1 MTIKMNVP
9 RFYYAITILLIAFA
23 FFVPTHIAHA
33 GTTVTQV
40 DANGNTYDPN
50 NANNPRLLAGSS
62 LYVYIKVTNNNA
74 TTLSS
79 VGVSVGGVICAGVS
93 SVIVNTGT
101 ADIASGASR
110 TYQITI
116 NANATVTNIS
126 CNTMTVSDTSPAPSS
141 AGLKFE
147 IGAAPAA
154 TATPAVTPT
163 TVGSAFC
170 TGETD
175 DPPSNL
181 QTAKIIMGDIEYNQG
196 LCYAGDVDAF
206 SIGFNRDKVYN
217 IEITKSD
224 SGLDLIMEL
233 YDPLFRL
240 VAVSDDFYE
249 HSSANST
256 NIDPQIP
263 NFRAPMDGVY
273 YIRIRDATG
282 YGGYLKSTYSIK
294 VGNQSYGG
302 IAPDNTG
309 VCTDKYEP
317 DGLPEQARLILSNQR
332 QADHRLCPTGDA
344 DWIMFFAKAG
354 NTYYLYTDTRS
365 YSTGMLNDQL
375 AGTDTV
381 LTLFERDGVSF
392 IATND
397 NADTS
402 TFDSQIRFQPTSDGF
417 YFAQVKNIGDI
428 GGPTIKYDVVNEL
441 CKPGNDAC
449 GRSLGEAL
457 ILTPTPT
464 AASELIQP
472 SPTVDINVQPT
483 TVSFELANV
492 RNSGEL
498 FNGALK
504 TFVDRA
510 FEVIWNRSDR
520 PIARQQVS
528 RSWLWG
534 PTGLMARSESYLQVS
549 GGLRQVQYFDK
560 GRMEI
565 NNPNANRQS
574 SWYVT
579 SGLLVHE
586 LITGRMQVG
595 NNEFVEREP
604 SNVPIAGDPG
614 DTVGPTYASFN
625 AQIGIRGPNRTGESV
640 DQRIMRDGSVIAFS
654 GVSTAATTFA
664 KYIPETGHNI
674 PQVFYDYLT
683 KRDTVYVNG
692 RTTQGLVMDWVYT
705 MGYPISEPYWTRATI
720 GGSEQW
726 VLVQPFERRVLT
738 YVPTNPSAWQ
748 VEQGNVG
755 RHYYRWRYGNEP
767 S

>member
-1 MTIKMNVP
+1 MIIKMTVQ
-9 RFYYAITILLIAFA
+9 RYQYAIAALILALAFLA
-23 FFVPTHIAHA
+23 PAQIAHA
-33 GTTVTQV
+33 GTTVIQV
-40 DANGNTYDPN
+40 DANGNVYDPN
-50 NANNPRLLAGSS
+50 STNNARLLAGSS
-62 LYVYIKVTNNNA
+62 LYVYVKVTNNNA

-79 VGVSVGGVICAGVS
+79 VGVSVGGTLCSGVRNT
-93 SVIVNTGT
+93 IVNTGS

-116 NANATVTNIS
+116 NANATVTNSS

-170 TGETD
+170 ANETN

-181 QTAKIIMGDIEYNQG
+181 QTAKVIVGDTEYDQG

-217 IEITKSD
+217 IEITESEL
-224 SGLDLIMEL
+224 GLDLIMEL

-249 HSSANST
+249 HSSANAT
-256 NIDPQIP
+256 NIAPQIP
-263 NFRAPMDGVY
+263 SYRAPMDGVY

-282 YGGYLKSTYSIK
+282 YGGYLKSTYTLK
-294 VGNQSYGG
+294 VGNLSYGG

-332 QADHRLCPTGDA
+332 LSDHRLCPTGDA

-365 YSTGMLNDQL
+365 YSSGGLNDQL

-402 TFDSQIRFQPTSDGF
+402 TFDSQLRFQPTADGF
-417 YFAQVKNIGDI
+417 YFAQIKNVGDI
-428 GGPTIKYDVVNEL
+428 GGPTIKYDFVNEL
-441 CKPGNDAC
+441 CKPGNESC
-449 GRSLGEAL
+449 GRSAGQAL
-457 ILTPTPT
+457 LLTPTPT
-464 AASELIQP
+464 SASVNP
-472 SPTVDINVQPT
+472 SPTISIDVAQT
-483 TVSFELANV
+483 TEASFELASS
-492 RNSGEL
+492 RDSREL
-498 FNGALK
+498 FNGVLK

-510 FEVIWNRSDR
+510 FEAVWNRSDR

-534 PTGLMARSESYLQVS
+534 PTGLMARAESYLQVG

-565 NNPNANRQS
+565 NNPKANRQS

-579 SGLLVHE
+579 SGLLVRE
-586 LITGRMQVG
+586 MISGRMQVG
-595 NNEFVEREP
+595 DNEFVEREP
-604 SNVPIAGDPG
+604 SSGPLAGDPG
-614 DTVGPTYASFN
+614 DVVGPTYASFN
-625 AQIGIRGPNRTGESV
+625 GLVGTRSSDRTGANV
-640 DQRIMRDGSVIAFS
+640 DQRIQRDGSVVAFD
-654 GVSTAATTFA
+654 GLSTPATTFA
-664 KYIPETGHNI
+664 KYVPETGHNI

-683 KRDTVYVNG
+683 KRDVVYVNG

-705 MGYPISEPYWTRATI
+705 MGYPISEAYWTRATI

-738 YVPTNPSAWQ
+738 YVPSNPSAWQ